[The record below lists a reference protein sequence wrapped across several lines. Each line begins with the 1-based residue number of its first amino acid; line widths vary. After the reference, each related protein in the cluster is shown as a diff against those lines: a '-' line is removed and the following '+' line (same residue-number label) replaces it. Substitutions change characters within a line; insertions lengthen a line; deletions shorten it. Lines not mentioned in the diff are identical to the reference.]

1 MTREKNLEA
10 MLTITAGFLLLY
22 VVFKTP
28 AFLIISLVIA
38 AIGLFSKSLTALIAR
53 LWYKLAELLSAV
65 VPRILLGLLYY
76 LLLFPLAV
84 LSRLFSKDP
93 MHLSKDHDSLYV
105 VRNTSFSKKDFEKT
119 W

>member
-1 MTREKNLEA
+1 

-53 LWYKLAELLSAV
+53 LWYKLAELL
-65 VPRILLGLLYY
+65 LGLLYY